1 MLMEAD
7 VEGVIGAG
15 RHERSV
21 ERLKGRDGVRSR
33 TLDTRLGAFLGR
45 PLFREWLYLVL
56 GATSL
61 RRRDE
66 GGQLVCVAA
75 TIAEAC
81 DAKGRRESLGLRLG
95 PCEAATFW
103 AGLLKSLVRC
113 GAMGV
118 EAMGEMLNLSPADET
133 PRLPPRAART
143 VARSSRPAFSIMLTG
158 VTACFVAEPRV
169 ALS

>member
-7 VEGVIGAG
+7 VEGVTGAG
-15 RHERSV
+15 RHERTV
-21 ERLKGRDGVRSR
+21 ERLKDRDGVRSR
-33 TLDTRLGAFLGR
+33 TLDTRLGAFLDRALPG
-45 PLFREWLYLVL
+45 EWPYLGL
-56 GATSL
+56 GATWL

-66 GGQLVCVAA
+66 GGRLVWV
-75 TIAEAC
+75 AEAC
-81 DAKGRRESLGLRLG
+81 DAKGRRESLGPRIG
-95 PCEAATFW
+95 PCEAETFW

-133 PRLPPRAART
+133 SRLPPGAART

-158 VTACFVAEPRV
+158 ATAWFVPEPRV